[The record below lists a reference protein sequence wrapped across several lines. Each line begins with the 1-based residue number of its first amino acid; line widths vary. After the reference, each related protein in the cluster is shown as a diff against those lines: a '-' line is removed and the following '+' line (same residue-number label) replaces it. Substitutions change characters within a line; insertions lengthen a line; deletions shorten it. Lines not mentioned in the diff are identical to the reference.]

1 MSDTS
6 PSESLYTQLNAKD
19 TAELLAIWTRNDA
32 DECTPEELAVLRAI
46 LSERLGSLPS
56 RTPGARRK
64 HFKRPAAKKKAK
76 ARFSP
81 GQIWSGAAGLVVFAL
96 LIEMTGK
103 DRQIP
108 TLVFIAAS
116 LLFLVPAF
124 LIGRRA
130 WFQSGQLERVISEIP
145 DRNPADGGSFISRL
159 VPERNMPQYFVWL
172 LRLISIALLIGGIIM
187 IVYLFKLF

>member
-6 PSESLYTQLNAKD
+6 LSESLYSQLNAKD

-32 DECTPEELAVLRAI
+32 DECTPEELTVLSAI

-56 RTPGARRK
+56 RSPATRRK
-64 HFKRPAAKKKAK
+64 HIKRPAAKKKTR
-76 ARFSP
+76 ARFTP
-81 GQIWSGAAGLVVFAL
+81 GQIWSGAAGLIVFAL

-108 TLVFIAAS
+108 TLVFLAAS

-130 WFQSGQLERVISEIP
+130 WFQSAQLKRVVSAIP
-145 DRNPADGGSFISRL
+145 AKDPADGRSLITRL
-159 VPERNMPQYFVWL
+159 VPEQDMPQYVVWL
-172 LRLISIALLIGGIIM
+172 LRLISIALLAGGIIM